1 MQPEAFQRVQMLLV
15 LPVVME
21 LWILGEL
28 RLNYHR
34 HTHTLHRTHHTHHRP
49 PLNTPHAHHTHIT
62 LYRTPQTSHTHSPH
76 RKHTHPTEHTP
87 RTPHTH
93 HTLQNTTHT
102 SHRTHSTYTH
112 PTEHTYTTHT
122 TTPHIQNTHTPHRTH
137 SPQNAYAECC
147 EDDPRHLLFDRLL
160 QDVGQDR
167 DDVVAPQVFTHLWA
181 KSQEPHRKDHLIL
194 ELKAT
199 LVTQNA
205 HDAERNTG
213 GNDV

>member
-1 MQPEAFQRVQMLLV
+1 MSCLLTMHWSRGWSYTV
-15 LPVVME
+15 HVSD
-21 LWILGEL
+21 
-28 RLNYHR
+28 
-34 HTHTLHRTHHTHHRP
+34 
-49 PLNTPHAHHTHIT
+49 HALITWLIIHCSRNWSCTDTHIT